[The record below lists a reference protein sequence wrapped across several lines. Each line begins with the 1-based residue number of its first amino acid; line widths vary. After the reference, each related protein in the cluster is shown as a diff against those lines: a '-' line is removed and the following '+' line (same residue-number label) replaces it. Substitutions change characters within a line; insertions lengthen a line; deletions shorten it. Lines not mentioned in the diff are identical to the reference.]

1 MVWRRMVFIRWK
13 EKAPK
18 GAVARAQNIHQS
30 FARLIPSVLSVTEG
44 FTFTSL
50 ADGSGAYPGVQVE
63 EQNRGYHSA
72 IEIIFKNCNTP
83 EELEE
88 EYFKH
93 PVHVA
98 AAKIIDPLIESTWA
112 MDWLEDT
119 DKVVVPSSST
129 PVMKHICFFKW
140 EHGTTPEQENALFA
154 AWKTLPQNMEHCL
167 AVSCGSAIR
176 WKYGEQLGFDAALV
190 VDLEL
195 SSSDGVSEIAT
206 YATSDTYQKSNDEFL
221 APIRN
226 KYVVMDYAVHPIL
239 FNPHRHHG
247 KTKKIVN
254 IIQKRKEKKKNKKKK
269 HGKKHRRGS
278 ATTTS
283 SDDKND
289 NIQSKL

>member
-1 MVWRRMVFIRWK
+1 MVFIRWN
-13 EKAPK
+13 ENAPK

-50 ADGSGAYPGVQVE
+50 ADGAGAYPGVQVE

-98 AAKIIDPLIESTWA
+98 AAKIIDPLIEFSWA
-112 MDWLEDT
+112 MDWFEDT
-119 DKVVVPSSST
+119 EKVVVPSSST

-140 EHGTTPEQENALFA
+140 EQGTTPDQENALFS

-206 YATSDTYQKSNDEFL
+206 YATSDTYQKINDEFL

-239 FNPHRHHG
+239 FNPHSHHR

-254 IIQKRKEKKKNKKKK
+254 VIQNRERKKTTEKNENKKKK
-269 HGKKHRRGS
+269 YGTMHRRS
-278 ATTTS
+278 TKC
-283 SDDKND
+283 SDDKSL
-289 NIQSKL
+289 QSKL